1 MIRLRQ
7 AFPRFALP
15 RVVSWRGTS
24 RLGRRAAAAV
34 EVAVAFP
41 IVVILFG
48 NLVDYGLMLRRHA
61 QLAAGVGNA
70 AGYASE
76 IGASVSTTTLQSITT
91 ASSWLAGATAAA
103 TAATCHCPSGSP
115 RTLGPALVCTATCPD
130 GAVAQRY
137 LTVTGTYTY
146 TPLFPQVIGVA
157 PRTLT
162 HSATVMVR

>member
-1 MIRLRQ
+1 MIR
-7 AFPRFALP
+7 PRFA
-15 RVVSWRGTS
+15 SWRHPS
-24 RLGRRAAAAV
+24 RRRASWLGRRAAAAV

-41 IVVILFG
+41 IVIILFG

-76 IGASVSTTTLQSITT
+76 IGASVPTATLQSITT
-91 ASSWLAGATAAA
+91 ASSWLAGANAIA
-103 TAATCHCPSGSP
+103 TAATCHCPSGTP

-137 LTVTGTYTY
+137 LTVTGSYTY
-146 TPLFPQVIGVA
+146 TPLFPQVIGA
-157 PRTLT
+157 TPRTLT
-162 HSATVMVR
+162 HAATVMVR